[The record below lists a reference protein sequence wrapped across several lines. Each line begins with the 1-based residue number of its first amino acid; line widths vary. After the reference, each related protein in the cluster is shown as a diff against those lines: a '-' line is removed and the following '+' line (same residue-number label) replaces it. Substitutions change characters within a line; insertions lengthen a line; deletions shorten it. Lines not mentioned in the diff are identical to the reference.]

1 MSPFGREP
9 SKRHRG
15 WTGVDSLIVD
25 RRTFNSTHEARAAVI
40 PARAWDH
47 SEEFLSRTGEAVV
60 RRASITNACLSEAL
74 NLFPS
79 QWQSQIL
86 WVDWTMLRSHGTI
99 ILVYDHALTLGSEVK
114 LIWQRRLRRPS
125 ALWFLAVRYIS
136 LPCSCVMFVFH
147 FGNLSPEGCSMME
160 RVLEGLMFL
169 QESLVDTTLGLRV
182 LAMYGFDPRV
192 LVPML
197 IISAISVALGLWTFI
212 KFGDPGM
219 LTAPALHLTGC
230 NTALPRATSLREAR
244 SWEVQPQDNEAGGG
258 FNNNPDD
265 ERRRLQGAMYF
276 GIIVLANL
284 ANVFTLYFGDLLS
297 HASGSIFSAQALPP
311 TRTEDLDS
319 TELDVIRFKDP
330 RPLQPVE
337 EATVDDQ
344 DFELAAERQNTRV
357 EVGLS
362 EKQELNRGQ
371 G

>member
-1 MSPFGREP
+1 MVEL
-9 SKRHRG
+9 
-15 WTGVDSLIVD
+15 DSMGGLD
-25 RRTFNSTHEARAAVI
+25 YATFM
-40 PARAWDH
+40 WDH
-47 SEEFLSRTGEAVV
+47 RISRYMFLCGFV
-60 RRASITNACLSEAL
+60 
-74 NLFPS
+74 
-79 QWQSQIL
+79 IL
-86 WVDWTMLRSHGTI
+86 I
-99 ILVYDHALTLGSEVK
+99 YDHALTLGSEVE

-136 LPCSCVMFVFH
+136 LACSCVMFVFH

-219 LTAPALHLTGC
+219 LTAPALHLTGSPSVRTLLARFLIPIELFIRRRGKIVGS
-230 NTALPRATSLREAR
+230 TASRRYSYFWLNCVSRIRR
-244 SWEVQPQDNEAGGG
+244 PQDNEAGGG
-258 FNNNPDD
+258 FNNKTDD

-284 ANVFTLYFGDLLS
+284 ANVFTLYFGDILTAGILAWLS
-297 HASGSIFSAQALPP
+297 VALIARLGLNIQRAGAPP
-311 TRTEDLDS
+311 PVHTEDLDS

-330 RPLQPVE
+330 RPLQPLE

-344 DFELAAERQNTRV
+344 DFELAAERQNARV

-362 EKQELNRGQ
+362 EQQELNRGQ